1 MRKEFIVTKIEAAQD
16 GSPYV
21 YIGLIDPND
30 YKSGE
35 AKQLNPFG
43 PRMMAFSSPED
54 LMKNLPKAMGN
65 ITGMMGGGGLGDS
78 LTFKLSMREYED
90 MGLKVGDRVSIEIT
104 KKQDSG
110 I

>member
-16 GSPYV
+16 GSRYV

-43 PRMMAFSSPED
+43 PRMMAFSSSED

-65 ITGMMGGGGLGDS
+65 VAGMMGAGVNDS
-78 LTFKLSMREYED
+78 PTFRFRMREYEE
-90 MGLKVGDRVSIEIT
+90 MGLKVGEKVSIEI
-104 KKQDSG
+104 KKSG
-110 I
+110 NSGV

>member
-65 ITGMMGGGGLGDS
+65 VAGMMGSNINDS
-78 LTFKLSMREYED
+78 PTFKFSIREYEE
-90 MGLKVGDRVSIEIT
+90 MGLKVGEKVSIEI
-104 KKQDSG
+104 KKSENSG

>member
-1 MRKEFIVTKIEAAQD
+1 MRKEFIVTKIEAEQD

-65 ITGMMGGGGLGDS
+65 VTGMMGGNINDS
-78 LTFKLSMREYED
+78 PTFKFSIREYEE
-90 MGLKVGDRVSIEIT
+90 MGVKVGEKVSIEI
-104 KKQDSG
+104 KKSENSG

>member
-1 MRKEFIVTKIEAAQD
+1 MRKQFIVTKIEAAQD

-35 AKQLNPFG
+35 SKQLNPFG

-65 ITGMMGGGGLGDS
+65 MTGMMSGNINDS
-78 LTFKLSMREYED
+78 QTFKFSIREYEE
-90 MGLKVGDRVSIEIT
+90 MGLTVGEKVSIEI
-104 KKQDSG
+104 KKSENSG